1 LSASRSDADPPV
13 NDYSGAWFRFFLDTI
28 PPGQTAREVAFI
40 TRQIPL
46 PDHARV
52 LDVCCGPGRHAIP
65 LARLGYD
72 VTGIDR
78 DAKAIAA
85 ATVAASNA
93 AVQAGP
99 SRPAASPRFRVLD
112 AARLDRLDADFD
124 ALLCMW
130 SSFGYLDPAANRRLL
145 ALMAARLR
153 KGGRLILDVYN
164 RDFFVTR
171 TGERRSER
179 AGVS

>member
-1 LSASRSDADPPV
+1 
-13 NDYSGAWFRFFLDTI
+13 
-28 PPGQTAREVAFI
+28 
-40 TRQIPL
+40 
-46 PDHARV
+46 
-52 LDVCCGPGRHAIP
+52 
-65 LARLGYD
+65 
-72 VTGIDR
+72 
-78 DAKAIAA
+78 
-85 ATVAASNA
+85 
-93 AVQAGP
+93 
-99 SRPAASPRFRVLD
+99 VLD

-153 KGGRLILDVYN
+153 RGGRLILDVYN

-179 AGVS
+179 AGRTVVERSRLEGDRLTVELTFDDPPRTEVFGWQIFTPGEASALAESAGLELDGLCAEFDEGTPPSPERPRMQIVFDRPS